1 VAESQGQIIYQ
12 RKKNIAVKVAFPQG
26 KHIPVFKPPESADP
40 SACVLFGI
48 FLDSYRTRWK

>member
-12 RKKNIAVKVAFPQG
+12 KKNIAVKVAFPQG
-26 KHIPVFKPPESADP
+26 KHIAVFKPPESADP

-48 FLDSYRTRWK
+48 FSDSYRARWK